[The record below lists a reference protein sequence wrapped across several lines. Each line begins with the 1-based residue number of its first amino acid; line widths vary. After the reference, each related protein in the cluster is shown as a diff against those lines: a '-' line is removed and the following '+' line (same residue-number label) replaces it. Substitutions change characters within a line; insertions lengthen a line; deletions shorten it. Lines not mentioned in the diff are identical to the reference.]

1 MKRLTLSLAASALV
15 VTGCSAVEPVTTV
28 SSAPTTP
35 SAIITPSSSS
45 SNTFHDETSLDEDE
59 YGGMGDEKYLPG
71 GQYAELNYDE
81 NGEVK
86 SSLSES
92 MESASP
98 ASAIDISGITEG
110 ETMMALN
117 SLNVIPPHPS
127 PYDDMAFP
135 ETPKSII
142 QDASV
147 RNEYTEEEININSDN
162 AIVDMVV
169 TPYDAWGSGAHKWDQ
184 DKRVAFASDP
194 LNHAIT
200 TANTV
205 KDKTLTRY
213 HEWKAP
219 SVASQCRMA
228 GRVIAVK
235 AKYGLSVTLEEKEQL
250 NTMVESCALTHLP
263 TA

>member
-1 MKRLTLSLAASALV
+1 MKRLALSLAASALV
-15 VTGCSAVEPVTTV
+15 VTGCSDAEPAATV
-28 SSAPTTP
+28 SSDPATP
-35 SAIITPSSSS
+35 SAIITPSFSSS
-45 SNTFHDETSLDEDE
+45 SFHDEASGGRDE
-59 YGGMGDEKYLPG
+59 YDGLSNEKYLPG

-86 SSLSES
+86 SSLSDSVES
-92 MESASP
+92 DSP
-98 ASAIDISGITEG
+98 ASTIDISGITEG
-110 ETMMALN
+110 ETMKALN
-117 SLNVIPPHPS
+117 SLNVTPSHPS

-135 ETPKSII
+135 EPPTPVI

-184 DKRVAFASDP
+184 DKRVAFVSDP

-200 TANTV
+200 TADTV

-228 GRVIAVK
+228 GHVIAVK
-235 AKYGLSVTLEEKEQL
+235 AKYDLSVTLEEKEEL
-250 NTMVESCALTHLP
+250 NAMVESCALTYLP
-263 TA
+263 TV